1 MSEDRRIEL
10 IQQAFADFEARSIS
24 GLAAF
29 LHPEIESH
37 VAPALGNPGT
47 WTGQAG
53 FVEMNRS
60 WEEPFG
66 GSIRYEIQGIELV
79 DDRNALVDVH
89 QEATGAISGVPV
101 DLDVVF
107 LIEFEGEQAIR
118 FQVHADRGSAVAA
131 V

>member
-1 MSEDRRIEL
+1 MSEDRRIAL
-10 IQQAFADFEARSIS
+10 IRKAFADFESRSVS

-29 LHPEIESH
+29 LHPQIESH

-47 WTGQAG
+47 WTGPAG

-79 DDRNALVDVH
+79 DDRNALIDVH

-101 DLDVVF
+101 ELDVVF

-118 FQVHADRGSAVAA
+118 LHVYADRESAMAA